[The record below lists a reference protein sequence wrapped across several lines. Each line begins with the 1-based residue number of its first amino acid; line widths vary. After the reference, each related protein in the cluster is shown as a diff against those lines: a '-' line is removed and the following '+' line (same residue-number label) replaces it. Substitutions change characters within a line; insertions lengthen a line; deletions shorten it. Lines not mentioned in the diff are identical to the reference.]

1 MPVTVPIPERVRV
14 HAPATLSNLGPGF
27 DVLGLALNEPGDY
40 VEAEWSDSP
49 GVEIMEVRGDD
60 GRLNCDPTCN
70 VVGIA
75 ATAILAAHDADG
87 TASRPPGIRLW
98 LEKQMPLASGLGARP
113 RAVSAGRSPSTSFLA
128 TRSTATN

>member
-75 ATAILAAHDADG
+75 AETSMAQRVS
-87 TASRPPGIRLW
+87 TAST
-98 LEKQMPLASGLGARP
+98 ARSHFQS
-113 RAVSAGRSPSTSFLA
+113 VV
-128 TRSTATN
+128 